1 MLMPGQK
8 LILLISFLPYLG
20 LAAYDGW
27 LHEKA
32 RKVPML
38 EQCFHATLAISLT
51 LLVWSLFS
59 SHRQYAIPALCF
71 FTVAALVDE
80 LGFHGQLERHERK
93 LHHIAYACFA
103 LFVGVAFWLKAF

>member
-8 LILLISFLPYLG
+8 LILLISFLPYLS

-38 EQCFHATLAISLT
+38 EQCFHATLAISLAAF
-51 LLVWSLFS
+51 VWSLFS
-59 SHRQYAIPALCF
+59 NHRQYAVPALCV
-71 FTVAALVDE
+71 FTVAALIDE
-80 LGFHGQLERHERK
+80 LGFHGQLERRERK
-93 LHHIAYACFA
+93 LHHLAYACFA
-103 LFVGVAFWLKAF
+103 MFVAVALGLKAF